1 MNSTGKVDLKLA
13 ERNAR
18 RVWVS
23 IVVGLLSLQVVAGI
37 TTVILATGDPT
48 VAIIPDYHQSA
59 VNWDTTR
66 RARQLTEKLGL
77 EIKPRISLVDD
88 ATGRRAVQVKVK
100 DRDGA
105 SVPGLVVE
113 AQVFHHANGSDVYR
127 MMLNEVERGVYVA
140 QTQLVQPGL
149 WQLDLRIG
157 GQHGIAADSREVL
170 VR

>member
-1 MNSTGKVDLKLA
+1 MNSTDKIDMKLA
-13 ERNAR
+13 ERKAR

-23 IVVGLLSLQVVAGI
+23 IVVGLLGLQVVAGI

-66 RARQLTEKLGL
+66 RARQLTDKLGL
-77 EIKPRISLVDD
+77 VIKPRVSLVDE
-88 ATGRRAVQVKVK
+88 ATGRRVVQVKVK
-100 DRDGA
+100 DRDGQA
-105 SVPGLVVE
+105 VPELIVE

-127 MMLNEVERGVYVA
+127 LKLNEAEPGVYIA
-140 QTQLVQPGL
+140 QTQLVQAGL
-149 WQLDLRIG
+149 WQLELRIG
-157 GQHGIAADSREVL
+157 GQHGIAADSRELL